1 MLVSRFDRATAIFG
15 GVAIFVV
22 LASMITDGTNPL
34 ALLKP
39 APIILVFGGSICA
52 ATASSYTRVLKN
64 VPTVFRFALKAPD
77 ETPDET
83 IVQMVRLAEIAR
95 REGLLAL
102 DREGGSIENEF
113 FKKGIEMTV
122 DGIDPEEIRSLLES
136 EIDSLR
142 ERHKDGAN
150 FFMDMGGYAPTLGII
165 GTVIGLIAVLSN
177 LTDVAKLGPSVAS
190 AFVATLWGILSA
202 NLFWLPIGNKLKKI
216 SDTEVTNMQ
225 LMLDGILAIQAGAS
239 PRRIEAKL
247 LTYVRPA
254 DRDAISTA
262 KGSDKAA

>member
-1 MLVSRFDRATAIFG
+1 MNRKDRATAIG
-15 GVAIFVV
+15 MGIAVFVV
-22 LASMITDGTNPL
+22 LASMIFDGTNP
-34 ALLKP
+34 AVLLKP
-39 APIILVFGGSICA
+39 APIILVLGGSLCA
-52 ATASSYTRVLKN
+52 SMASSFTRVLKN
-64 VPTVFRFALKAPD
+64 VPTVVRFALTSPD
-77 ETPDET
+77 DTPDDT

-102 DREGGSIENEF
+102 DREGASIENVF
-113 FKKGIEMTV
+113 FRKGIEMTV
-122 DGIDPEEIRSLLES
+122 DGIDPEEIRALLES

-142 ERHKDGAN
+142 ERHKDGMN

-202 NLFWLPIGNKLKKI
+202 NLFWLPIGNKLKKV
-216 SDTEVTNMQ
+216 SEVEMNNMQ

-247 LTYVRPA
+247 LTYVKPA
-254 DRDAISTA
+254 DRDAIATA

>member
-1 MLVSRFDRATAIFG
+1 MIGKVDRSTAIF
-15 GVAIFVV
+15 VSAAAFVV
-22 LASMITDGTNPL
+22 LASMIFDGTNPL
-34 ALLKP
+34 GLLKP

-52 ATASSYTRVLKN
+52 AAASSYTRVLRN
-64 VPTVFRFALKAPD
+64 VPTVIRFAMKAPD

-102 DREGGSIENEF
+102 DREGGSIENPF

-122 DGIDPEEIRSLLES
+122 DGIDPEEIRALLES

-142 ERHKDGAN
+142 ERHKDGMT

-202 NLFWLPIGNKLKKI
+202 NLLWLPIGNKLRKVSELEI
-216 SDTEVTNMQ
+216 TNMQ

-247 LTYVRPA
+247 LTYIRPS